1 MADDKKTQLGT
12 SAALATGV
20 RAAVTPTTTP
30 APSTPAPSTPSDA
43 PANNTGEAPGS
54 TQNAAQSAVAA
65 VTSYLPAVE
74 DPLIGRIMADRYLV
88 EKKLGEGGMGAVYRA
103 THRLLEKKVA
113 LKVLHGE
120 FARKPDLVER
130 FIQEAKSASRIRHE
144 NVIDISDFGVTSDGQ
159 VFFAMELLKGHDLHE
174 EIAKARN
181 AGELLPWSRSR
192 PIFLQICAALIAAHG
207 HGIIHRDL
215 KPENIYLVDFLGQP
229 DFVKLLDFG
238 IAKMTEVAEGD
249 RKLTRTGM
257 LFGTPEYMSPEQA
270 RGEVAD
276 VRVDVY
282 AMACILYQLITGRVP
297 FEADNFMSVLTL
309 HLMEPPPPVPIATL
323 QAVGAPLEL
332 AAIIAKGLEKDRN
345 ARWQTIAEF
354 ASAIRAL
361 HGDEPMPGHPGVQG
375 QGRAT
380 GAHASVA
387 MPTQGS
393 TDAKAADRWTGSV
406 RVSDELSST
415 ENAVKRS
422 KAPVMAAVAVVLVA
436 GGAAAYFATRPKA
449 VGALPPGASGS
460 ALAIASGA
468 TVEAVPSGAGSGSA
482 PAPIAVEEL
491 PPRVPSSVQVAIVSV
506 PKGAMIFD
514 EKGVQVIKV
523 TPGSTSMVGDATPR
537 VLVAKLKGY
546 KDYFFEV
553 ARNRDDKYEVKLEK
567 GSGKSVGVA
576 VVRLGTAPDVGG
588 SGKGIGSGNVA
599 HANGSA
605 TVKEPVPAIGSGAE
619 PVKDPKGP
627 TLVKDPK
634 DPPNGITVP
643 DDPDIPVPIKNPF
656 GAGGGSGT

>member
-1 MADDKKTQLGT
+1 MNNAV
-12 SAALATGV
+12 AL
-20 RAAVTPTTTP
+20 
-30 APSTPAPSTPSDA
+30 D
-43 PANNTGEAPGS
+43 NS

-65 VTSYLPAVE
+65 VTSYLAPVE
-74 DPLIGRIMADRYLV
+74 DPLIGRIMAERYLV

-282 AMACILYQLITGRVP
+282 AMACILFQLITGRVP

-309 HLMEPPPPVPIATL
+309 HLMEPPPQIPLATL
-323 QAVGAPLEL
+323 DAVGAPHEL
-332 AAIIAKGLEKDRN
+332 AAIITKGLAKDRN
-345 ARWQTIAEF
+345 DRWSTIAEF

-361 HGDEPMPGHPGVQG
+361 HGDEPMPGHNAAQRP
-375 QGRAT
+375 GRAT
-380 GAHASVA
+380 GAQASVA
-387 MPTQGS
+387 MPAQS
-393 TDAKAADRWTGSV
+393 AKGTKPGDRWTGSV
-406 RVSDELSST
+406 RVSDEPAT
-415 ENAVKRS
+415 AVVTGKRS
-422 KAPVMAAVAVVLVA
+422 KAPLFAAVAVVVAA
-436 GGAAAYFATRPKA
+436 GGVGAYFATRPKN
-449 VGALPPGASGS
+449 VGVAPSGASGS

-468 TVEAVPSGAGSGSA
+468 AIDAAPQVMGSGSA
-482 PAPIAVEEL
+482 TVDVAVKNPLPSIPA
-491 PPRVPSSVQVAIVSV
+491 SVQVAIVSV
-506 PKGAMIFD
+506 PKGATIFD
-514 EKGVQVIKV
+514 ERGVQVIKAA
-523 TPGSTSMVGDATPR
+523 PGSTSMIGDATPR

-546 KDYFFEV
+546 KDYSFEV
-553 ARNRDDKYEVKLEK
+553 ARDRNDNYEVKLEK
-567 GSGKSVGVA
+567 GSGKSVGIA
-576 VVRLGTAPDVGG
+576 VVRPGTPPVAAGSSSAVG
-588 SGKGIGSGNVA
+588 SGAAMN
-599 HANGSA
+599 ANGSA
-605 TVKEPVPAIGSGAE
+605 TVKDPVPALGSGAE
-619 PVKDPKGP
+619 PTKDPKDVP
-627 TLVKDPK
+627 LVKDPK
-634 DPPNGITVP
+634 DSKDPKDPRNGTTVP
-643 DDPDIPVPIKNPF
+643 DDPDLPVPLKPF
-656 GAGGGSGT
+656 GAGVGSGT

>member
-1 MADDKKTQLGT
+1 MGT
-12 SAALATGV
+12 PAARATGA
-20 RAAVTPTTTP
+20 RAAVTPT
-30 APSTPAPSTPSDA
+30 STPAPTTTSD
-43 PANNTGEAPGS
+43 PPLNNALDSS

-65 VTSYLPAVE
+65 VTSYLAPVE
-74 DPLIGRIMADRYLV
+74 DPLIGRIMAERYLV

-282 AMACILYQLITGRVP
+282 AMACILFQLITGRVP

-309 HLMEPPPPVPIATL
+309 HLMEPPPQIPLATL
-323 QAVGAPLEL
+323 DAVGAPYEL
-332 AAIIAKGLEKDRN
+332 AAIITKGLEKDRN
-345 ARWQTIAEF
+345 DRWQTIADF

-361 HGDEPMPGHPGVQG
+361 HGDEAMPGHNAAQRP
-375 QGRAT
+375 GRAT
-380 GAHASVA
+380 GAQASVA
-387 MPTQGS
+387 MPAQSATG
-393 TDAKAADRWTGSV
+393 TKPGDRWTGSV
-406 RVSDELSST
+406 RVSDEPAPATGAS
-415 ENAVKRS
+415 KRS
-422 KAPVMAAVAVVLVA
+422 KAPLFAAVAVVVAA
-436 GGAAAYFATRPKA
+436 GGVGAYFATRPKA
-449 VGALPPGASGS
+449 VGAPPMGASGS

-468 TVEAVPSGAGSGSA
+468 AIDAAPQQLGSGSA
-482 PAPIAVEEL
+482 TVYVAVENPL
-491 PPRVPSSVQVAIVSV
+491 PRIPASVQVAIVSV
-506 PKGAMIFD
+506 PKGATIFD
-514 EKGVQVIKV
+514 EKGVQVIKAA
-523 TPGSTSMVGDATPR
+523 PGSTSMIGDATPR

-553 ARNRDDKYEVKLEK
+553 ARDRNDNYEVKLER
-567 GSGKSVGVA
+567 GSGKSVGIAVTRPGNPPVA
-576 VVRLGTAPDVGG
+576 AG
-588 SGKGIGSGNVA
+588 SGIGSGAMVQ
-599 HANGSA
+599 ANGSA
-605 TVKEPVPAIGSGAE
+605 TVKDPSPALGSGTE
-619 PVKDPKGP
+619 PTKDPKDVP
-627 TLVKDPK
+627 LVKDPK
-634 DPPNGITVP
+634 DPKDPRNGTTVP
-643 DDPDIPVPIKNPF
+643 DDPDLPVPLKPF